1 MAINVGE
8 AIAYLS
14 LETTA
19 FNTGLQNAQTAL
31 QSFSNSTYK
40 LDTGLTALGS
50 VASNVGSSL
59 TKNLTVPILS
69 LGESSIQA
77 YRDYESAFAGV
88 KKTTDDAEVELIG
101 GYDVLSDAI
110 QDMATRTAS
119 SAEEI
124 AGVMEVAGQLG
135 VPLGESGKDITKF
148 TETMVMLGDSTNL
161 SAQEAATSIA
171 RFANI
176 TGTAWGDVD
185 RLGSTIV
192 DLGNNFAAQEDEIAL
207 MATRLASA
215 GTVAG
220 LTETEILALATAMTS
235 VGIRA
240 EAGGT
245 AMSTTMAQ
253 IEKAVSKY
261 FAGEDGAIE
270 TVEKM
275 GEVAGMSAEEF
286 ATAWKNDPINALE
299 NFLVG
304 IGELDEKG
312 ESAIL
317 VLDELGMS
325 GVRQSNMLKALGL
338 AGGMLTK
345 SKRKKGGR

>member
-40 LDTGLTALGS
+40 LDTGLTAIGS
-50 VASNVGSSL
+50 VASSVGNTL
-59 TKNLTVPILS
+59 TRDLTIPILS

-77 YRDYESAFAGV
+77 YRDFESAFAGV
-88 KKTTDDAEVELIG
+88 KKTVDDEKVELIG

-124 AGVMEVAGQLG
+124 ARVMEVAGQLG
-135 VPLGESGKDITKF
+135 VPLGDAGKDITKF

-161 SAQEAATSIA
+161 SAQDAATAIA

-176 TGTAWGDVD
+176 TGTAWSDVD

-270 TVEKM
+270 TVNKM

-286 ATAWKNDPINALE
+286 ANAWKNDPINALE

-304 IGELDEKG
+304 IGKLDEK
-312 ESAIL
+312 
-317 VLDELGMS
+317 
-325 GVRQSNMLKALGL
+325 
-338 AGGMLTK
+338 
-345 SKRKKGGR
+345 